1 MIFKDNQRRL
11 ISLNLTYSG
20 VFIKGFP
27 NYHSLSEP
35 VPEHINESGV
45 GKHFTFMC
53 YIAGLLHTDMPAWMR
68 IHSTP
73 TCAQIASWR
82 IVIQLAVHWKP
93 PRHLQNK
100 PRQARH
106 DCVYTTWWSSKGFS
120 CLFPLFCWL
129 NLWAPVY
136 LYIRLSSKNKPR
148 FRLGCCVTPARWG
161 FWRTAEDDDEARLH
175 HLSLSL
181 QASANCCLILFESK
195 VSTLSCIASLPC
207 RLSVRHHVSYEWTV
221 RL

>member
-1 MIFKDNQRRL
+1 MSTWGFYFREMCLRRSNWVGWKCVCSICRFAKYQHAIYNLIREEIYFGAWFFKDNQRRL

-73 TCAQIASWR
+73 NCAQIASWR
-82 IVIQLAVHWKP
+82 IVIQLAIHWKL

-106 DCVYTTWWSSKGFS
+106 DCVYTTWW
-120 CLFPLFCWL
+120 
-129 NLWAPVY
+129 
-136 LYIRLSSKNKPR
+136 
-148 FRLGCCVTPARWG
+148 
-161 FWRTAEDDDEARLH
+161 
-175 HLSLSL
+175 
-181 QASANCCLILFESK
+181 
-195 VSTLSCIASLPC
+195 
-207 RLSVRHHVSYEWTV
+207 
-221 RL
+221 